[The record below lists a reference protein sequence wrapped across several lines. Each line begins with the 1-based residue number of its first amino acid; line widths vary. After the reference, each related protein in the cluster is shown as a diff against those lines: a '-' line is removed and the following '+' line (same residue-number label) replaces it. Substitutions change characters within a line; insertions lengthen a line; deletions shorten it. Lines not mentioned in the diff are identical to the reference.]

1 MQAQRAT
8 VGDEVK
14 VVMRARFL
22 HVSSKPQAAGHAQMQ
37 KQQALLHIQQQVL
50 APPTQSDHL
59 LTHQQLRVATQRPS
73 QGLAHHHRFDPGSS
87 DRVSK
92 TAPRHFHFRQLR
104 HTNNRATA

>member
-14 VVMRARFL
+14 VVMRARLL
-22 HVSSKPQAAGHAQMQ
+22 HVSSKPQAAGHTQMH

-50 APPTQSDHL
+50 APPTHSDHL
-59 LTHQQLRVATQRPS
+59 LTHQQLRVTTQRPS

-87 DRVSK
+87 DRISK
-92 TAPRHFHFRQLR
+92 TAPCHFHFRQLR